1 MFSRMLIQA
10 LGPPLHISM
19 NPSVTPVQVHS
30 RRCPVAGEPKVAEAI
45 RDMEKQDILKKFTDP
60 IAWISNSVYRENPY
74 GSLRALPFREVWGQK
89 SISEGNTKC

>member
-10 LGPPLHISM
+10 LGPPLHISL
-19 NPSVTPVQVHS
+19 NPSVTPVQVHP
-30 RRCPVAGEPKVAEAI
+30 RRCPVAREPKVAKVI

-60 IAWISNSVYRENPY
+60 TAWISNSVYREEPY
-74 GSLRALPFREVWGQK
+74 GSLRALPFGELWGQK